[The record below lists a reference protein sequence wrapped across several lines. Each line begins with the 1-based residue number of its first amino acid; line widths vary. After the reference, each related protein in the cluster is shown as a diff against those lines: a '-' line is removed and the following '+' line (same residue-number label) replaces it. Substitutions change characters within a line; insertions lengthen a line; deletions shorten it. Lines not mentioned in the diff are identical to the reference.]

1 MKLKANTVIFYLFA
15 FFQVIIIQFSTHH
28 VETLDWDINAFLVTS
43 LEFGRGNLPYE
54 FQYENKP
61 PLLFFLF
68 YLFSIITENN
78 LFFIKIINDFI
89 IFLILIMMSNL
100 YKKNVKSAYSKYT
113 PPILFLLFTSN
124 VWFHPNYS
132 EYLVILFLALAQIFN
147 NKNDSMF
154 NIFLIG
160 LSIGAA
166 SLINVGSVLF
176 LISFIFIIN
185 LTRGVNLLKTVTLCC
200 SFSIPH
206 LLMISIYAYNNLI
219 TEYFMALIEVPLSYR
234 STSFSL
240 TSALTV
246 FFVAFENYNSYI
258 YSLLLI
264 SIAFLIYKTVDK
276 FRHKN
281 YEYDYEFI
289 EIVILCITSLL
300 FFQIAGKGYYH
311 HLLLFLYFLSFSTKW
326 INKEKNK
333 FIIIFII
340 LISLIGVN
348 RQTSPATFSNLRNVD
363 NIQNNY
369 PMFQIALNLKKDIS
383 KDDSIFS
390 TNNILLLYY
399 LDKPNSSYIVHPA
412 LFNYQE
418 VTEILVKYEKIKDDE
433 LKDNIQKSPKI
444 IELNTDEI
452 SLGEYKKLE
461 TTYIDS
467 NLLNYWSKN
476 NLLHIYIKR

>member
-1 MKLKANTVIFYLFA
+1 LK
-15 FFQVIIIQFSTHH
+15 
-28 VETLDWDINAFLVTS
+28 
-43 LEFGRGNLPYE
+43 
-54 FQYENKP
+54 
-61 PLLFFLF
+61 
-68 YLFSIITENN
+68 IT
-78 LFFIKIINDFI
+78 I
-89 IFLILIMMSNL
+89 
-100 YKKNVKSAYSKYT
+100 
-113 PPILFLLFTSN
+113 
-124 VWFHPNYS
+124 
-132 EYLVILFLALAQIFN
+132 
-147 NKNDSMF
+147 
-154 NIFLIG
+154 
-160 LSIGAA
+160 
-166 SLINVGSVLF
+166 
-176 LISFIFIIN
+176 
-185 LTRGVNLLKTVTLCC
+185 
-200 SFSIPH
+200 
-206 LLMISIYAYNNLI
+206 
-219 TEYFMALIEVPLSYR
+219 
-234 STSFSL
+234 
-240 TSALTV
+240 
-246 FFVAFENYNSYI
+246 SYI

-264 SIAFLIYKTVDK
+264 SIAFLIYKIVDK

-281 YEYDYEFI
+281 YKYDSEFI

-348 RQTSPATFSNLRNVD
+348 RQTSPSTFSNLRNID

-369 PMFQIALNLKKDIS
+369 PMFQIALDLKKDIS

>member
-1 MKLKANTVIFYLFA
+1 MKLKNNTIIFYLFA
-15 FFQVIIIQFSTHH
+15 FFQIIIIRFSTHH
-28 VETLDWDINAFLVTS
+28 IETLDWDINAFLVTS

-68 YLFSIITENN
+68 YLFSIITEKN

-89 IFLILIMMSNL
+89 LFLILIIMSNL
-100 YKKNVKSAYSKYT
+100 YKKNVESAYAKYA

-132 EYLVILFLALAQIFN
+132 EYLVILFLALAQIFI
-147 NKNDSMF
+147 NKNDS
-154 NIFLIG
+154 NINTFLTG
-160 LSIGAA
+160 LSIGVA
-166 SLINVGSVLF
+166 SLINTGSVIF
-176 LISFIFIIN
+176 LIAFIFIVN
-185 LTRGVNLLKTVTLCC
+185 LKRGVNLLRTLIL
-200 SFSIPH
+200 SFGFLIPH
-206 LLMISIYAYNNLI
+206 LLMLSIYAYNNLI
-219 TEYFMALIEVPLSYR
+219 KEYFMALIEVPLSYQG
-234 STSFSL
+234 TSFSF

-246 FFVAFENYNSYI
+246 FFVALENYNSYI
-258 YSLLLI
+258 YVLLLI

-276 FRHKN
+276 FRNKN
-281 YEYDYEFI
+281 YTYNYEFI
-289 EIVILCITSLL
+289 EIVILCIASLL
-300 FFQIAGKGYYH
+300 FFLVAGKGYYH
-311 HLLLFLYFLSFSTKW
+311 HLLFFLYFLSFSTKW
-326 INKEKNK
+326 INKDRNK

-348 RQTSPATFSNLRNVD
+348 RQTSPMTLSNLRNID
-363 NIQNNY
+363 SIQKNY
-369 PMFQIALNLKKDIS
+369 PMFQISLDLKKDIS
-383 KDDSIFS
+383 KDDNIFS

-418 VTEILVKYEKIKDDE
+418 ITNILIKYEKIKDDE

-452 SLGEYKKLE
+452 SLSKYKKLE
-461 TTYIDS
+461 TNYIDYK
-467 NLLNYWSKN
+467 LLNYWSKN
-476 NLLHIYIKR
+476 NFLHIYIKR

>member
-1 MKLKANTVIFYLFA
+1 
-15 FFQVIIIQFSTHH
+15 
-28 VETLDWDINAFLVTS
+28 
-43 LEFGRGNLPYE
+43 
-54 FQYENKP
+54 
-61 PLLFFLF
+61 
-68 YLFSIITENN
+68 
-78 LFFIKIINDFI
+78 
-89 IFLILIMMSNL
+89 MSNL

-219 TEYFMALIEVPLSYR
+219 TEYFMALIEVPLSYQ

-264 SIAFLIYKTVDK
+264 SIAFLIYKIVDK

-281 YEYDYEFI
+281 YEYDSEFI

-300 FFQIAGKGYYH
+300 FFLIAGKGYYH

-333 FIIIFII
+333 FIIMFII

-348 RQTSPATFSNLRNVD
+348 RQTSPATFSNLRNID

-369 PMFQIALNLKKDIS
+369 PMFQIALDLKKDIS

-452 SLGEYKKLE
+452 SLAEYKKLE
-461 TTYIDS
+461 TNYIDS

-476 NLLHIYIKR
+476 NPLHIYIKR

>member
-1 MKLKANTVIFYLFA
+1 MKLKANTIIFYLFA

-147 NKNDSMF
+147 NKNDSML
-154 NIFLIG
+154 NSFLIG

-185 LTRGVNLLKTVTLCC
+185 LNRGINLLKTITLCC

-206 LLMISIYAYNNLI
+206 LLVVSVYAYNNLI
-219 TEYFMALIEVPLSYR
+219 TEYFMALIEVPLSYQ
-234 STSFSL
+234 STSFSF
-240 TSALTV
+240 TSSLTV

-258 YSLLLI
+258 YSLLL
-264 SIAFLIYKTVDK
+264 
-276 FRHKN
+276 
-281 YEYDYEFI
+281 
-289 EIVILCITSLL
+289 
-300 FFQIAGKGYYH
+300 IAGKGYYH

-326 INKEKNK
+326 INKDKNK

-340 LISLIGVN
+340 LMSLIGVN
-348 RQTSPATFSNLRNVD
+348 RQASPATFSNLRNID

-369 PMFQIALNLKKDIS
+369 PMFQISLDLKKDIS

-412 LFNYQE
+412 LFDYQE
-418 VTEILVKYEKIKDDE
+418 ITTILVKYKKIKDDE
-433 LKDNIQKSPKI
+433 LKYNIQKSPKI

-452 SLGEYKKLE
+452 SLSEYKKLE
-461 TTYIDS
+461 TNYIDS